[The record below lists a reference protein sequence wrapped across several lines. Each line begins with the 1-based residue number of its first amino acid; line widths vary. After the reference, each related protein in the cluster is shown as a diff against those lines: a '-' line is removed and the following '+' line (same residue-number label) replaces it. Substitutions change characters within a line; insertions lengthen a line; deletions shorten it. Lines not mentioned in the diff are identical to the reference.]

1 MGQYL
6 CKYFRNEKWIIILR
20 NNHATAN
27 VTIFRYTDCQKLNIT
42 LKEEQKSS
50 FYGWKILQYFPVW
63 AISKIWY
70 LAKVFH
76 LLTFLEALLWFFQVL
91 SHTEYSMFP
100 LCTSEVDNKRFCG
113 FFFLHYVLFITIEKK
128 KKNQKSQSLDLSL
141 LENWIRSVNGFRHSP
156 FPRTSTESKSFL
168 SQNWKKEIPE
178 QFLKMWLKWEL
189 ICTRVVSGIIQRWN
203 K

>member
-100 LCTSEVDNKRFCG
+100 LCTSEVDNKRFCV

-128 KKNQKSQSLDLSL
+128 KKKSEKSVFRLVSIRKLNQKCKWFQTQSVPQD
-141 LENWIRSVNGFRHSP
+141 
-156 FPRTSTESKSFL
+156 
-168 SQNWKKEIPE
+168 
-178 QFLKMWLKWEL
+178 
-189 ICTRVVSGIIQRWN
+189 
-203 K
+203 